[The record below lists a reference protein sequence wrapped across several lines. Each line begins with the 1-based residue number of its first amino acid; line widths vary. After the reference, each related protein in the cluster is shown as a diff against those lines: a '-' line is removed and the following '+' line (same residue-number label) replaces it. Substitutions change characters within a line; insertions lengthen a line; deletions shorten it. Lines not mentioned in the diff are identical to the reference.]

1 MYIGRK
7 NLCLSILISKILYV
21 SPNKNGNYKFTKKIH
36 PYKMEKYR
44 NKWKLIKFYFYLIF
58 DSSKNIQKAL
68 KFNQAEQETF
78 DITVAY
84 ETGTLG

>member
-1 MYIGRK
+1 MSVSMKMETI
-7 NLCLSILISKILYV
+7 NLR
-21 SPNKNGNYKFTKKIH
+21 KKIH

-44 NKWKLIKFYFYLIF
+44 NKWKLIEFYFYLIF
-58 DSSKNIQKAL
+58 NSSKNIQKAL
-68 KFNQAEQETF
+68 KFNQAEQENF